1 MTTVDA
7 VLLIAFGGP
16 ERMEDVRPFL
26 DNVLRG
32 RPIPADRYEAVV
44 HHYEL
49 IGGGSPLNAL
59 TFQQADALRA
69 VLATA
74 GPKLPVYVG
83 MRCWTPYLADTLARM
98 RADGVRD
105 ALGIVLAAH
114 RSEASWQ
121 RYTVAVDAARAT
133 LGQEAPTVEYV
144 APWFDHPLFIEAVAS
159 RVEDALATFSGASP
173 RKEGIGLLFTAHSI
187 PLAMADDS
195 PYVQQLETSCRLVA
209 ERLGNADWTLAYQS
223 RSGSPRD
230 PWLEPD
236 VNQVIRALAG
246 RGVRR
251 LVLVP
256 IGFVCDH
263 VEVLYDLDIEA
274 AATARSAGVETARA
288 GTVKDHPAFIRM
300 LAEVVRAH
308 VGVGAA

>member
-1 MTTVDA
+1 VSAVDA

-32 RPIPADRYEAVV
+32 RPVPPDRYEAVV

-69 VLATA
+69 ELATA
-74 GPKLPVYVG
+74 GPRLPVYVG
-83 MRCWTPYLADTLARM
+83 MRCWSPYLADTLARM
-98 RADGVRD
+98 RADGVRR

-133 LGQEAPTVEYV
+133 LGEGAPSVEYV
-144 APWFDHPLFIEAVAS
+144 APWFDHPLFVEAVAS
-159 RVEDALATFSGASP
+159 RVEDALAMFSDAGGG
-173 RKEGIGLLFTAHSI
+173 EGIGLLFTAHSI
-187 PLAMADDS
+187 PLAMASES
-195 PYVQQLETSCRLVA
+195 PYVEQLEASCRLVA
-209 ERLGNADWTLAYQS
+209 ERLGYADWTLAYQS

-236 VNQVIRALAG
+236 VNDAIRALAG

-251 LVLVP
+251 VVLVP
-256 IGFVCDH
+256 IGFACDH

-274 AATARSAGVETARA
+274 AATARAAGVEMARA

-300 LAEVVRAH
+300 LAAVVRAR
-308 VGVGAA
+308 VGGN